1 MEILKK
7 IENLKNSIHETDL
20 LLDKLIFSL
29 EDQKSKVE
37 GKENTILQLKNEIQ
51 KNVEKIDKIIKV
63 YNANS

>member
-7 IENLKNSIHETDL
+7 IDNLKKSIHETDL

-29 EDQKSKVE
+29 EAQKSKVE
-37 GKENTILQLKNEIQ
+37 GKENTILQLKNEIK

>member
-7 IENLKNSIHETDL
+7 IENLKNSIQETDL

-51 KNVEKIDKIIKV
+51 KNVEKIR
-63 YNANS
+63 